1 MFLTT
6 NRVAEFDI
14 AILSRIHIIL
24 RYGDLTK
31 DAGRKVWKQFIATAN
46 TSQGRVR
53 ISNLELECLISTKLN
68 SRQVRDSC
76 SMFSVFLAYNRL

>member
-14 AILSRIHIIL
+14 VILSRIHIML

-31 DAGRKVWKQFIATAN
+31 DAGRKVWKQFIAIAN
-46 TSQGRVR
+46 TSQGGAR
-53 ISNLELECLISTKLN
+53 ISNSELERLISTKLN
-68 SRQVRDSC
+68 GRQVRDSC
-76 SMFSVFLAYNRL
+76 GISSVSLAYNRL